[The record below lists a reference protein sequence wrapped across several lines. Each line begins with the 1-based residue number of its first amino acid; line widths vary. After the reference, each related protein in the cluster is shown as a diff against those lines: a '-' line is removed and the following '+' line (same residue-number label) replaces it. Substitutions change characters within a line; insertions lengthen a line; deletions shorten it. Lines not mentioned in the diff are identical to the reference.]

1 MRHVL
6 RWLAPLLICG
16 ASFVPALA
24 QSSGRSV
31 DPLDPMAKEVVHTPA
46 LEYTAAFLFVALVLV
61 ILCKPAR
68 KA

>member
-6 RWLAPLLICG
+6 RWLAPLLVLG
-16 ASFVPALA
+16 ASLVPVSA

-46 LEYTAAFLFVALVLV
+46 LEYTAAFLFVALVLA